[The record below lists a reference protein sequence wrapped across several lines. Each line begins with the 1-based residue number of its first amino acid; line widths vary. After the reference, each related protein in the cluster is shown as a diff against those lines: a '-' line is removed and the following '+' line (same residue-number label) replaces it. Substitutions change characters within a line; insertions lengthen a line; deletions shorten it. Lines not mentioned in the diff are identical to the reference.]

1 MIKEMNKKSEFKH
14 FEKLSNEWWDPEGK
28 FKILHELTPLRVKY
42 IKNMC
47 FDISYKKKSKKRLD
61 NLDILDLGCG
71 GGLLSEP
78 LTRLGANVTGIDFI
92 KQNINIAK
100 IHAKKSNLKIQY
112 LHKNVNKFITK
123 KKFDIILI
131 LELLEH
137 LSNWKEIILKAEKFL
152 KPEGK
157 LIISTINRNIFSKF
171 LAIYL
176 AENILKWVPKN
187 THNYEKLI
195 KPNELISFLENKNLE
210 VIDVTG
216 LIFKPISLEWIL
228 KKNKDKINYFCTA
241 IKSN

>member
-1 MIKEMNKKSEFKH
+1 MNKKSEFKH
-14 FEKLSNEWWDPEGK
+14 FEKLSNEWWDPKGE
-28 FKILHELTPLRVKY
+28 FKILHQLTPLRVKY

-47 FDISYKKKSKKRLD
+47 FDISNKKKSKKHLS

-71 GGLLSEP
+71 GGLICEP
-78 LTRLGANVTGIDFI
+78 LSRIGANVTGIDFI

-100 IHAKKSNLKIQY
+100 IHAKNSNLKIQY
-112 LHKNVNKFITK
+112 LHKNVNNFFTK

-137 LSNWKEIILKAEKFL
+137 LSEWKEIILKAQKFL
-152 KPEGK
+152 KPKGK
-157 LIISTINRNIFSKF
+157 IIISTINRNIFSRF

-195 KPNELISFLENKNLE
+195 KPNELITFLENNNFE

-216 LIFKPISLEWIL
+216 LIFKPISLEWSL
-228 KKNKDKINYFCTA
+228 EKNKDIINYFCTA